1 MALPELDREAFASRL
16 RRVAPERLSGEV
28 VDALWAHYQV
38 LGEWGRGL
46 SLIGPG
52 TEAEAVERHYGESL
66 AALGWIDAEAPGHLL
81 DVGSGAG
88 FPGFVIAAA
97 RPRLEVWLAESRQR
111 KWAFLRAAAAR
122 AALPCRCLDARV
134 TAALPLEIPV
144 ELDLVTLRAVNLPP
158 ATLRALLD
166 RLGPGGRMLW
176 WRGAGPADL
185 PRGWVEGRRMTLP
198 GSERRRLVEVARA
211 S

>member
-1 MALPELDREAFASRL
+1 MPLPDLDRETFGRRL
-16 RRVAPERLSGEV
+16 LRVAPERLAAEV
-28 VDALWAHYQV
+28 VEALWAHYQV
-38 LGEWGRGL
+38 LREWGRGM

-66 AALGWIDAEAPGHLL
+66 AALRWIDADRPGRLL

-88 FPGFVIAAA
+88 FPGFVLAAA
-97 RPRLEVWLAESRQR
+97 RPKLEVWLAESRQR

-122 AALPCRCLDARV
+122 AALPCHCLDARV
-134 TAALPLEIPV
+134 SSSLPPEVPE
-144 ELDLVTLRAVNLPP
+144 ELDFVTLRAVNLPP
-158 ATLRALLD
+158 ATLRALLG
-166 RLGPGGRMLW
+166 RLGPAGRMLW
-176 WRGAGPADL
+176 WRGAEATDL
-185 PRGWVEGRRMTLP
+185 PPGWVERRQIALP